1 MRWPET
7 RSAPVA
13 TTIFIVD
20 DHEVIRQGVRAIV
33 QKARPEWKIVGEAA
47 NGKDAIEAVAR
58 LMPNVVVMDVSMPEM
73 NGLEASAEILK
84 NGSGSFIL
92 IFSMH
97 ESEHFVDEVRRTG
110 VHGCVQKSQAGRDLI
125 RAIEI
130 VTAGGTFFGNEPVAE
145 TKPKR
150 KPEEGPLLRVAL
162 AWLVGTVPAKSLGL
176 LGNFAAPI
184 QLLQNRRALS
194 PVLQHLDV

>member
-1 MRWPET
+1 
-7 RSAPVA
+7 
-13 TTIFIVD
+13 
-20 DHEVIRQGVRAIV
+20 
-33 QKARPEWKIVGEAA
+33 
-47 NGKDAIEAVAR
+47 
-58 LMPNVVVMDVSMPEM
+58 MPEM

-184 QLLQNRRALS
+184 QLLQNRRTLS

>member
-1 MRWPET
+1 M
-7 RSAPVA
+7 A

-20 DHEVIRQGVRAIV
+20 DHEVIRQGVRAIL

-47 NGKDAIEAVAR
+47 NGKDAIAAVAR

-84 NGSGSFIL
+84 NGSGSAIL

-125 RAIEI
+125 RAIET
-130 VTAGGTFFGNEPVAE
+130 VTTGGTFFGPQTEAE

-150 KPEEGPLLRVAL
+150 EPEEGPIFRVAL
-162 AWLVGTVPAKSLGL
+162 AWLRSSAPAKNLRFLGS
-176 LGNFAAPI
+176 FAAPI
-184 QLLQNRRALS
+184 HLLQDGRSLP
-194 PVLQHLDV
+194 PVFQHLHA